1 MGMAASQARLLSITA
16 RIHDVEHQA
25 QSIQNAKLALATQSD
40 QAYNDYV
47 KALDA
52 TSLTLNALNTKTG
65 EKSII
70 AATFNNLC
78 SHTRATAAD
87 GSMYA
92 LRTRDGKLIVEDDI
106 EKSYYNFITGID
118 GDRNG
123 VVAGYDDA
131 YFFAIMMTRGD
142 NCQGFG
148 YLDGESS
155 NPIHEHIEAAENN
168 AYTKLEETNPTL
180 KELHDKLNELTHKYD
195 IGGTV
200 ADGDIY
206 DTNALFS
213 STEPT
218 AAADKREYQETLRA
232 YRNELYRVAGE
243 EIYNSNELDPTSAK
257 DFNEYSSPIFN
268 YYVSL
273 YNQIKA
279 AGGCVSI
286 RDYDGPNGDAANNSD
301 WLQGMVQSGEIT
313 IEIVET
319 DPKNGNVLFDTT
331 SPSSDISVSYTTTST
346 IDTTALKKAEA
357 EYEHK
362 LQQINKKDKSF
373 DLDLSKLETERN
385 SLTTE
390 YDSVKKV
397 IEDNVKRTFGI
408 FS

>member
-1 MGMAASQARLLSITA
+1 MAASQARLLSITA

-25 QSIQNAKLALATQSD
+25 QAIQNAKLALATQSD

-78 SHTRATAAD
+78 SRNRATAAD
-87 GSMYA
+87 GSTYA
-92 LRTRDGKLIVEDDI
+92 LRNRDGKLIVED
-106 EKSYYNFITGID
+106 EVEREYYNFVG
-118 GDRNG
+118 NG
-123 VVAGYDDA
+123 GYDDA

-142 NCQGFG
+142 NGAGFG
-148 YLDGESS
+148 QIDKTDPDS
-155 NPIHEHIEAAENN
+155 IHVDIEAAESDV
-168 AYTKLEETNPTL
+168 YSSLEATNPTL
-180 KELHDKLNELTHKYD
+180 KELHDKLDEILSREDKTGRTPHA
-195 IGGTV
+195 G
-200 ADGDIY
+200 IY
-206 DTNALFS
+206 DTNNLETYGTLA
-213 STEPT
+213 E
-218 AAADKREYQETLRA
+218 KNEYKETLRA
-232 YRNELYRVAGE
+232 YRNELYKQGGE
-243 EIYNSNELDPTSAK
+243 SIYNHSVLGNAESDPLVNNYDT
-257 DFNEYSSPIFN
+257 PMFN
-268 YYVSL
+268 YYVNL
-273 YNQIKA
+273 FNQIKA

-286 RDYDGPNGDAANNSD
+286 TDYNGPSGDAANNSD
-301 WLQGMVQSGEIT
+301 WLQSMVQSGEIT

-319 DPKNGNVLFDTT
+319 DAKNGTVLFDTT

-346 IDTTALKKAEA
+346 IDTTALKRAEA

-397 IEDNVKRTFGI
+397 IDENVKRTFGI